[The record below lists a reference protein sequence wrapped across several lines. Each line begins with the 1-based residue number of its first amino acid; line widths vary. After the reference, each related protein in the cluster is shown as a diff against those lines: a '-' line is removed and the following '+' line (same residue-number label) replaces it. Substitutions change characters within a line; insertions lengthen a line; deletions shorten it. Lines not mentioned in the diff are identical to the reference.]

1 MQTHSWFSLF
11 SMTEITSAFASYIKE
26 AFLNGRLLPT
36 VKTISLH
43 VLHVPSSREGEH
55 FAFPR
60 GKSAVLTY

>member
-1 MQTHSWFSLF
+1 
-11 SMTEITSAFASYIKE
+11 MTEITSAFASYIKE

>member
-1 MQTHSWFSLF
+1 MQTYFILLLL

-26 AFLNGRLLPT
+26 AFLHGRLLRR

>member
-1 MQTHSWFSLF
+1 MQTYFGLSLL
-11 SMTEITSAFASYIKE
+11 SMTEITSAFAGYIKE
-26 AFLNGRLLPT
+26 AYLHGRLLPT